1 MEYFFQTKQ
10 LSVGYDGN
18 PLIKNIEVSLK
29 KGEIL
34 TIIGPNGAGKSTILK
49 SIARQLETI
58 CGTIFFGENEL
69 KQMKR
74 EELSK
79 ELAIVFTEK
88 LRTECMTCED
98 VVATGRYPYTGRFG
112 MLTEKD
118 REMIEYAM
126 QVVHV
131 YAFRNQVFKK

>member
-74 EELSK
+74 ESFLKSWQSFSQKSFEQN
-79 ELAIVFTEK
+79 A
-88 LRTECMTCED
+88 
-98 VVATGRYPYTGRFG
+98 
-112 MLTEKD
+112 
-118 REMIEYAM
+118 
-126 QVVHV
+126 
-131 YAFRNQVFKK
+131 